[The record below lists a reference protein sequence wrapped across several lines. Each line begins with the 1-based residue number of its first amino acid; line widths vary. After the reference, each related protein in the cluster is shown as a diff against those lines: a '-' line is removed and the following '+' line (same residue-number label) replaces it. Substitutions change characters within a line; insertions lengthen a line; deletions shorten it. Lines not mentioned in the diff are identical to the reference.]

1 MKIAIA
7 TENDDLSSEIST
19 QGARALFF
27 LIFGEDGNLIE
38 ILENPYSSKESHV
51 GPDVASMLSKIHVTK
66 VVAGRFGPK
75 FKEGLEGNHVECIEQ
90 AGFATQAIKE
100 LVD

>member
-38 ILENPYSSKESHV
+38 ILENPYAGNETHV
-51 GPDVASMLSKIHVTK
+51 GPDVANMLSKIHVTK

-75 FKEGLEGNHVECIEQ
+75 FKAVLVENNVECIEQ